1 MHVSRHTPELRAT
14 HHAEHAPI
22 LPRLRSIAEGV
33 CALPLAFVLL
43 TYGLGKV
50 VHRQFV
56 LVGSETLDARAHELS
71 GFDLVWVMHAFSRRY
86 EFALGL
92 AECFVGLLLL
102 HPRSRLIGALA
113 SAGIMANLTLLNI
126 EYAIPALPVAASMLV
141 LSVILLALRWRQ
153 VVGVFWLSRPIQP
166 PADPRWSVATISSA
180 RGVALFTLILP
191 IASIIRY
198 DARYHASYP
207 APLAGRYVIDTL
219 DPPDADLA
227 PPGAASAAGVGS
239 FLYFEFAG
247 RGGLRTGE
255 RRAHA
260 EHTQEGGVLRFDAW
274 EFTDAMTDDRARS
287 LILRGKIA
295 GPDDAGAF
303 TIHCTQ
309 PAGVR
314 VRLRPDPLDWPA
326 KHRR

>member
-1 MHVSRHTPELRAT
+1 MHASRHQPDPQAT
-14 HHAEHAPI
+14 HLVEHVPM
-22 LPRLRSIAEGV
+22 LPRLRSIAEGL

-92 AECFVGLLLL
+92 AECLAALLLL
-102 HPRSRLIGALA
+102 HPRSRLAGALA
-113 SAGIMANLTLLNI
+113 SAAILANLTLLNI

-141 LSVILLALRWRQ
+141 LSVILLTLRWRQ
-153 VVGVFWLSRPIQP
+153 VVGVFWLSRPIPP
-166 PADPRWSVATISSA
+166 PADPRWSVATISTA
-180 RGVALFTLILP
+180 RGAALFTLVLP
-191 IASIIRY
+191 IVSIIRY
-198 DARYHASYP
+198 DARYQASFP
-207 APLAGRYVIDTL
+207 APLAGRYVIDAL

-227 PPGAASAAGVGS
+227 PPGAASDVGVGS

-247 RGGLRTGE
+247 RGGIRVGE

-260 EHTQEGGVLRFDAW
+260 EHTQEGDMLRFDAW
-274 EFTDAMTDDRARS
+274 EFTDALTDDRARS
-287 LILRGKIA
+287 LILRGKIE

-303 TIHCTQ
+303 TIECTQ

-314 VRLRPDPLDWPA
+314 VRLRPQPLDWPA